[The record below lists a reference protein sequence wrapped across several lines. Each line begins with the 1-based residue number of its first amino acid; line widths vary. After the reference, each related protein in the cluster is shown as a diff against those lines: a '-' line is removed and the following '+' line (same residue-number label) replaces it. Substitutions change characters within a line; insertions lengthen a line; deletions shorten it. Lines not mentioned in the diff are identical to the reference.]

1 MSTVAEVLAEG
12 LAHHR
17 AGRLAEAR
25 RIYRRVLA
33 FDQAQPDA
41 LHLLGALELESGSLD
56 LATAFLGQAVKAR
69 PDSAV
74 AHANHGR
81 ALRRQGDLGGA
92 SGALRRSLAL
102 APDAPPVWTELGFAA
117 ASADGFGRALTL
129 DPEAVDALNNRATHF
144 HGRGDTAAAARLLRR
159 ALAIQPGG
167 TGLWQNFGLVLRGAG
182 SLMRAIAA
190 FDRSAALDPGN
201 AVVLEALGWTLHLAG
216 DAPGA
221 AAAYRRS
228 LALDPDQPEVH
239 ANLILTLNCLPEAG
253 PEAILAEQRAW
264 DVRFARPLAMAP
276 AETGRD
282 PDRRLRVGYIA
293 VEGFRAHTAAVTLLP
308 LIEAHDRQA
317 VEIVC
322 YSDVAAAR
330 ADGVTGRFRELADL
344 WRDSGSLDDAALAA
358 QIRAD
363 RVDVLADVY
372 GYPPGNRLLALAR
385 RPAPVQV
392 NMLPMGSFGLES
404 VAWMVG
410 DDRLTPPGSES
421 WFRETV
427 VRLPLAFCY
436 WPLRQLQA
444 VGPGPLLRGRAVTF
458 GSFNQPA
465 KLSDRTLRL
474 WGRILSALPEASLVV
489 KGMAYADAEARAL
502 FLRRA
507 ASCGLDP
514 SRVEARAWIND
525 GASHLAAYG
534 DIDIALDPTPYGG
547 VITTCEAMSMGVPVV
562 SLEGERVLGRYGSA
576 FLKTVG
582 LGDLAAR
589 DEDAYVEI
597 AAGLALNRERLA
609 DIRKSLRVRMAA
621 SRLCDAAA
629 FARGVESAYRRMWRE
644 WCLAS

>member
-33 FDQAQPDA
+33 FDQTQPDA

-56 LATAFLGQAVKAR
+56 LATAFLSQAVMAR

-102 APDAPPVWTELGFAA
+102 APDTPAVWTDLGFAA
-117 ASADGFGRALTL
+117 ASADGFGRALAL
-129 DPEAVDALNNRATHF
+129 DPQAVDALNNRATHL
-144 HGRGDTAAAARLLRR
+144 HGRGDAAAAARLLRR

-167 TGLWQNFGLVLRGAG
+167 SGLWQNFGLVLRGAG
-182 SLMRAIAA
+182 RLMRAIAA
-190 FDRSAALDPGN
+190 FDRSAVLDPGN

-228 LALDPDQPEVH
+228 LALDPDQAEVH
-239 ANLILTLNCLPEAG
+239 ANLILTLNCLSESG

-264 DVRFARPLAMAP
+264 DVRFARPLALAP
-276 AETGRD
+276 AATGRD

-322 YSDVAAAR
+322 YSDVATAR

-344 WRDSGSLDDAALAA
+344 WRDSGALDDAALADR
-358 QIRAD
+358 IRAD
-363 RVDVLADVY
+363 RIDVLADVY

-392 NMLPMGSFGLES
+392 NMLPMGSFGLDA
-404 VAWMVG
+404 VPWMVG
-410 DDRLTPPGSES
+410 DERLTPPGSEG

-427 VRLPLAFCY
+427 IRLPLAFCY
-436 WPLRQLQA
+436 WPLRQAQA
-444 VGPGPLLRGRAVTF
+444 VGPGPTLRGHAVTF

-474 WGRILSALPEASLVV
+474 WGRILMALPEAGLVV
-489 KGMAYADAEARAL
+489 KGMAFADAEARAL

-514 SRVEARAWIND
+514 SRVDARAWINE

-547 VITTCEAMSMGVPVV
+547 VITTCEAMSLGVPVV
-562 SLEGERVLGRYGSA
+562 TLAGDRLLGRYGA
-576 FLKTVG
+576 TLLDAVG
-582 LGDLAAR
+582 LGDLVAET
-589 DEDAYVEI
+589 EDAYVEI
-597 AAGLALNRERLA
+597 AVKLAGNRARLA
-609 DIRKSLRVRMAA
+609 DLRATLGDRFMASPVCNA
-621 SRLCDAAA
+621 ESY
-629 FARGVESAYRRMWRE
+629 ARSIEGAYRRMWRA
-644 WCLAS
+644 WCAEP